1 MKFFLFL
8 VALANVG
15 LVMWEYKQGAFE
27 PSVDIAEQYA
37 SLDQEQILLV
47 SELNEVHRTQAP
59 EPRPEIAAGMGQ
71 ASATGTMQAS
81 AKDSASSG
89 SNPQTEQLTPPT
101 KTNLAIASGQLA
113 ESSAERHVEQK
124 KAETATSESRP
135 DKEKSDQSASESKS
149 IQPTIAATEK
159 AQNNDAASEPAS
171 CYEAGPFV
179 NGNAYQLWKRELNA
193 GKESIKTLSRDG
205 EAISDYLVYYPA
217 AETKQ
222 QAEANLKMLKD
233 KGINDLWP
241 LTKGKDKGQISLGV
255 FKNESRA
262 QALKSQLLAKD
273 IQAEVKP
280 RYIIK
285 SQKYAQI
292 KAGGKVLERLNVMKQ
307 TYPAIAV
314 KQVNQCW

>member
-47 SELNEVHRTQAP
+47 SELKEVHRTQAP
-59 EPRPEIAAGMGQ
+59 EPKSEIAAGMEQ
-71 ASATGTMQAS
+71 APATGAMQAP
-81 AKDSASSG
+81 AKDSEPAG
-89 SNPQTEQLTPPT
+89 SNPQAEQLTPPA
-101 KTNLAIASGQLA
+101 KDNLAIASGQLA
-113 ESSAERHVEQK
+113 ESSAEPPVEQK

-135 DKEKSDQSASESKS
+135 DKEKSGQSASESKS

-171 CYEAGPFV
+171 CYEAGPFA

-193 GKESIKTLSRDG
+193 GRESIKTLSRDG

-241 LTKGKDKGQISLGV
+241 LTKGKDKGQISLGI

-280 RYIIK
+280 RYTIK

-292 KAGGKVLERLNVMKQ
+292 KASGKVLERLNVMKQ

-314 KQVNQCW
+314 KQINQCW

>member
-37 SLDQEQILLV
+37 SLDQEQILLA
-47 SELNEVHRTQAP
+47 SELKEVQRTQAP
-59 EPRPEIAAGMGQ
+59 EPKPEIAAAMER
-71 ASATGTMQAS
+71 APSAGAMQAS
-81 AKDSASSG
+81 AKDSESSG
-89 SNPQTEQLTPPT
+89 SNPRTEQLAPPT
-101 KTNLAIASGQLA
+101 QANPAIASEQLA
-113 ESSAERHVEQK
+113 ESSVERRVEQK
-124 KAETATSESRP
+124 KAETAPSESRP

-149 IQPTIAATEK
+149 IQPTIAAAEK
-159 AQNNDAASEPAS
+159 AQNNDAASEPVS

-193 GKESIKTLSRDG
+193 GRESIKTLSRDG

-217 AETKQ
+217 AETKP

-241 LTKGKDKGQISLGV
+241 LTKGKDKGLISLGV

-280 RYIIK
+280 RYTIK

-314 KQVNQCW
+314 KQINQCW